1 MVVVGWKDRA
11 YSLGIRGK
19 IGKPDAVGD
28 FMLGY
33 SDLGYQN
40 KFSGVYQS
48 RPRKTGRIWVKM
60 RYSLPPDT
68 YSAIKQANREKF
80 ALAVASWNNLSFSEQ
95 VVWNKIKYPYHM
107 SGYNRFIS
115 WYMKNN

>member
-1 MVVVGWKDRA
+1 MVVVNWKDRA
-11 YSLGIRGK
+11 FSLGIRGK
-19 IGKPDAVGD
+19 IGKPDSVGD
-28 FMLGY
+28 FMCGY

-48 RPRKTGRIWVKM
+48 RPRKGGRIFVKM

-68 YSAIKQANREKF
+68 YSAIKQANRTKF
-80 ALAVASWNNLSFSEQ
+80 ASAIIAWNALDFLDQVSWN
-95 VVWNKIKYPYHM
+95 KKKYPYHM

-115 WYMKNN
+115 NYMKTH